1 MGDDDVT
8 PYGLANPRL
17 AEETMCRGENG
28 VQWHVCPSCKSER
41 HRKEAV
47 EDLIRNQVARGPL
60 HQQQA
65 AKYRKEHPRATDEM
79 VIRHLLKT
87 KVTASMPGSPKW
99 WAGKL
104 ADLKAITATKGMPTM
119 FWTVTADEHSNLRF
133 EEMPAFEDFIDRFDA
148 GLEC

>member
-8 PYGLANPRL
+8 PYGLVNPRL

-47 EDLIRNQVARGPL
+47 EDLTRNQVAR
-60 HQQQA
+60 
-65 AKYRKEHPRATDEM
+65 
-79 VIRHLLKT
+79 
-87 KVTASMPGSPKW
+87 
-99 WAGKL
+99 
-104 ADLKAITATKGMPTM
+104 
-119 FWTVTADEHSNLRF
+119 ADEHSNLRF

-148 GLEC
+148 GLEWYDCPAECALLFHTRLQAFLREHVTCDKNGKGGIFGRVRCKVVRYEVQGRGSLHAHILL